1 MVSMQQ
7 IKDELKKK
15 KITQKE
21 LSEKLDVS
29 LTAIQKWFKGD
40 SHPTIGRYKQILD
53 LLDLENDNS
62 NKVEIIRK
70 VDCVIDSIYK
80 KMSAVQKSN
89 NHSKE
94 ELRNMINIL
103 YVDELLET
111 ITNEI
116 ISISKE
122 PKD

>member
-1 MVSMQQ
+1 
-7 IKDELKKK
+7 
-15 KITQKE
+15 
-21 LSEKLDVS
+21 
-29 LTAIQKWFKGD
+29 
-40 SHPTIGRYKQILD
+40 LD